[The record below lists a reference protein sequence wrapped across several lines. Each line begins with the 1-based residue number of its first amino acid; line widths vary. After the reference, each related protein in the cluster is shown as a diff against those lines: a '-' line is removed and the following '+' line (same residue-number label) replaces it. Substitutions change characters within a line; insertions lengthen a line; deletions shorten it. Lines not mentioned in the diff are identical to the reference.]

1 MQMVYAGNN
10 NALVFPTMC
19 DAYIKIEYG
28 KHNQTQNIGLWQK
41 MKTFTCQFVITP
53 YDVNGFGDNT
63 TEATL
68 ANTANGGV
76 GVIDS
81 KKTMPA
87 SADAMGSVGSQSDQT
102 YLETQYRYT
111 HKMCLFHNEMMTI
124 SLANQTTFNQ
134 NQPAEYAI
142 EFKLTLGTTTTT
154 LTSPTV
160 FQSRDFHYS
169 DTSQVTTMKMPPV
182 TGSNVAVYDDWH
194 KKFLYQDNKVIGE
207 VAAQRDYSASNET
220 LDTGSYGLEYSA
232 RGLFGTDNNYALI
245 TFTAPIT
252 DFGYTAENF
261 HVGMVLMDEEARTIG
276 TVVKST
282 TGSFSGTYG
291 TYPMVGN
298 MQIIVDRSES
308 RYDFSNISSGENVY
322 VAPKREALYL
332 LQPAHIAVSYDDN
345 IKRMSIFY
353 KGQEIA
359 TTTAVDGD
367 GDMLTDSFSLGDNDI
382 YIGQNASLSYPANR
396 KTQFMGE
403 IHELSISS
411 GYQNSFGS
419 VSNIL
424 TPYRD
429 TLLYYNFEEGVEN
442 G

>member
-19 DAYIKIEYG
+19 DAYIRIECG

-41 MKTFTCQFVITP
+41 MKSFTCQFVITP

-76 GVIDS
+76 GVVDS

-87 SADAMGSVGSQSDQT
+87 SADAMSSVGNQSDQT

-111 HKMCLFHNEMMTI
+111 HKMCLFHNEMMTV

-142 EFKLTLGTTTTT
+142 EFKLILGSTTTT

-160 FQSRDFHYS
+160 FKSRDFHYA
-169 DTSQVTTMKMPPV
+169 DTSQVTSMLVVPV
-182 TGSNVAVYDDWH
+182 SGSAVAVYDDWH
-194 KKFLYQDNKVIGE
+194 TKFLYKDNKVIGE
-207 VAAQRDYSASNET
+207 VIGQNDYTTINKT
-220 LDTGSYGLEYSA
+220 LDSDLGFDYYSRSY
-232 RGLFGTDNNYALI
+232 FGTDDNYCLVAFDSESDPYPSERLH
-245 TFTAPIT
+245 A
-252 DFGYTAENF
+252 
-261 HVGMVLMDEEARTIG
+261 GMILMDKEGRTLG
-276 TVVKST
+276 TIVKST
-282 TGSFSGTYG
+282 TGSFSGEYG
-291 TYPMVGN
+291 TYPMVTN
-298 MQIIVDRSES
+298 QQIVVDRSVT
-308 RYDFSNISSGENVY
+308 RYDFTNNLTRGEYLY

-332 LQPAHIAVSYDDN
+332 LHPAHIAVSYDDN

-367 GDMLTDSFSLGDNDI
+367 GDILLDSFTLGDNDI
-382 YIGQNASLSYPANR
+382 YIGQDASLSYPASR

-403 IHELSISS
+403 IHELSISL

-419 VSNIL
+419 TSNFL
-424 TPYRD
+424 TPSRD